1 MAQFRKLRLMKEKAA
16 KAAAAGPVRRVVFGD
31 LPEWA
36 TVSQMLMLIH
46 GGAVE
51 RAWADDNQVVVQ
63 FVNEPECLRYYE
75 QHSGGIKYL
84 TTDEDEALI
93 SVTMPEEGLPDHA
106 ELENR
111 VAEGA
116 SRVVSLNGLAVT
128 FKTGE
133 DLAIMGIPSQEK
145 WNDMKFERVVITQ
158 AEVSV

>member
-1 MAQFRKLRLMKEKAA
+1 MAQFRKLRLIKEKAA
-16 KAAAAGPVRRVVFGD
+16 RAAALGPVRRVAFGD

-36 TVSQMLMLIH
+36 TISQILMLVH

-51 RAWADDNQVVVQ
+51 RVWAEDNQVVVQ
-63 FVNEPECLRYYE
+63 FVDETECLKYYE
-75 QHSGGIKYL
+75 MHSGGIKYL
-84 TTDEDEALI
+84 TVDEDEALI

-116 SRVVSLNGLAVT
+116 SRVVSLRGLPVT
-128 FKTGE
+128 FKNSE
-133 DLAIMGIPSQEK
+133 DLAIMGIPSQER

-158 AEVSV
+158 AEVSG